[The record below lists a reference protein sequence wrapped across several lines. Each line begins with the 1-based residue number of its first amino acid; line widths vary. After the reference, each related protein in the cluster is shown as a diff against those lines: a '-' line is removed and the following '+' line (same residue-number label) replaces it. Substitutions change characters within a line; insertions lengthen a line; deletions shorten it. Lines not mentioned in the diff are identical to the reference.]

1 MAVCRL
7 VGWVFLSA
15 ALLLIGAEV
24 VRSLE
29 AAGWANLTLGELWS
43 HLDPAALEASGAAAE
58 RHDAPALWD
67 PAATAALRL
76 PAWAPPLAL
85 AALMLW
91 ACRRRRFR
99 RRR

>member
-7 VGWVFLSA
+7 VGWLFLSA

-29 AAGWANLTLGELWS
+29 AARWATLALGEVWLR
-43 HLDPAALEASGAAAE
+43 LDPGGLDLAQTVVQRYLL
-58 RHDAPALWD
+58 PALWD
-67 PAATAALRL
+67 PVAVTLLGAPAWLPPLLIAALL
-76 PAWAPPLAL
+76 
-85 AALMLW
+85 LW